1 MQNSKP
7 CLGGPEPWPWPCQC
21 PNHLPASLAW
31 PNSTCGPCP
40 GLAAPWGIR
49 ERSVLLHQ
57 MAGGSGQ
64 ASTASRSPLTLPGIC
79 PHPRP
84 RASEGGCVHGSRGWS
99 WGPTEAG
106 GMGWWQAEQ
115 EEPVPVHCE
124 RSLSMMQEKEE
135 PPPLSPDGMGGGRQ
149 EARWQDPKFQPDWP
163 LGSFPGV
170 WVDGLRAP
178 DTLRSWLSQHC
189 AGRDCSGSNPFTG
202 FSVQYPIHCTHTPN
216 LPWGSLV
223 PAWPASWNSA
233 QTNTFGDS
241 LQGFKERLPTASK
254 EDVPAPSPGPCRG
267 CRRATASPYPLSQPL
282 AFTTQTSHPGRE
294 LGVTPCLKVRVKVK
308 SLRR

>member
-1 MQNSKP
+1 MALAMPVSQPPAGLPPEDPHLSHCSQSQLRVQP
-7 CLGGPEPWPWPCQC
+7 VVCL
-21 PNHLPASLAW
+21 
-31 PNSTCGPCP
+31 P
-40 GLAAPWGIR
+40 GLAQFNMWPLPWLSS
-49 ERSVLLHQ
+49 SV
-57 MAGGSGQ
+57 GN
-64 ASTASRSPLTLPGIC
+64 
-79 PHPRP
+79 P
-84 RASEGGCVHGSRGWS
+84 RAVCAVASDGRRQRPGVHGIPQPPHTSWDLSTSETQSFGGRVCPRFSGMVLGSHRGR
-99 WGPTEAG
+99 

-254 EDVPAPSPGPCRG
+254 EDVPAPPDPAVDAGG
-267 CRRATASPYPLSQPL
+267 QPRPP
-282 AFTTQTSHPGRE
+282 TR
-294 LGVTPCLKVRVKVK
+294 
-308 SLRR
+308 

>member
-1 MQNSKP
+1 M
-7 CLGGPEPWPWPCQC
+7 
-21 PNHLPASLAW
+21 
-31 PNSTCGPCP
+31 
-40 GLAAPWGIR
+40 
-49 ERSVLLHQ
+49 
-57 MAGGSGQ
+57 
-64 ASTASRSPLTLPGIC
+64 
-79 PHPRP
+79 
-84 RASEGGCVHGSRGWS
+84 
-99 WGPTEAG
+99 
-106 GMGWWQAEQ
+106 
-115 EEPVPVHCE
+115 HCE

-135 PPPLSPDGMGGGRQ
+135 PPPLSPDGMGGGKQ

-189 AGRDCSGSNPFTG
+189 AGRDCSGFNPFTG

-241 LQGFKERLPTASK
+241 LQGFKERFPTASK
-254 EDVPAPSPGPCRG
+254 EDVPASRTLPWMPAGNRVPLPADSAARLHHPDITPRKRAGSDPLPEGEGQGQVVKKMKSTSRSKTTFICHWHNM
-267 CRRATASPYPLSQPL
+267 RRHHESA
-282 AFTTQTSHPGRE
+282 E
-294 LGVTPCLKVRVKVK
+294 L
-308 SLRR
+308 